1 MLGFPFNVH
10 ITCTG
15 LTGDRAGTH
24 AGAGIPVVVYV
35 EAALVWCLLRQLFS

>member
-1 MLGFPFNVH
+1 MY
-10 ITCTG
+10 TCTG

-24 AGAGIPVVVYV
+24 AGTGIPVVVYV